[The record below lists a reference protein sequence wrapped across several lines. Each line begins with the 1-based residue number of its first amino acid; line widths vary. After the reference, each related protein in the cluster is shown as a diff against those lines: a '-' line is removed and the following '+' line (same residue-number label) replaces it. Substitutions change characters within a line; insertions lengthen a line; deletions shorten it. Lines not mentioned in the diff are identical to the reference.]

1 VCPSRGVVYRKTMEF
16 TLENGKS
23 IKPQNNLEILASQEV
38 KWVRRI
44 RSNCT
49 VADRTI
55 SDSSATE

>member
-44 RSNCT
+44 P
-49 VADRTI
+49 
-55 SDSSATE
+55 

>member
-44 RSNCT
+44 PSKSHST
-49 VADRTI
+49 ILSSFDTDR
-55 SDSSATE
+55 